1 MNMKYYFKHK
11 IENLLSVKSIVTIEY
26 LELPGGYEY
35 PPESHNFWE
44 MIYADKGEID
54 YYVENTPERL
64 SEGELMFLAPNRE
77 HRFVAHPDNAPSIF
91 VLCFDL
97 NSSLM
102 SFFDGYKIRLGKKE
116 KPFIE
121 NIIEEMRG
129 TFKQPFRQKLEVLD
143 DANLGGQQM
152 IRINLE
158 MLLITLLRAEDK
170 KETQVEFIKNDTF
183 AGTISDKISDYLK
196 SRIHSQVY
204 IEEICKMT
212 GYSKSYVSQVFRQ
225 TTGESVIEYFN
236 RLKIKEAKRL
246 IRENRLTMSEI
257 SDMLNYNDPRYF
269 SLTFKKITG
278 KTPTQYKNSIN
289 KS

>member
-1 MNMKYYFKHK
+1 MKYYFKHK
-11 IENLLSVKSIVTIEY
+11 IENLLSVKNVITIEY

-35 PPESHNFWE
+35 PAESHNFWE

-64 SEGELMFLAPNRE
+64 SEGELMFLAPNRA
-77 HRFVAHPDNAPSIF
+77 HRFVAHRDNAPSIF

-97 NSSLM
+97 NSALM

-183 AGTISDKISDYLK
+183 AGTISDKISEYLK
-196 SRIHSQVY
+196 SRVHSQVY
-204 IEEICKMT
+204 IDEICKMT

-236 RLKIKEAKRL
+236 RLKIKEAKKL
-246 IRENRLTMSEI
+246 IRENRFTMSEI

-269 SLTFKKITG
+269 SLTFKRITG